1 MSKGQAKA
9 STASRISEITRKY
22 GIVLIFIV
30 LVVFAAILQPIFIHP
45 RNITNVL
52 RQVAVNGI
60 LATGMTFVIISGAI
74 DLSVGTIFCMCGM
87 VMMYVMP
94 TTGWFGAILCGL
106 LLGAIIGSCNG
117 YMIYRG
123 MPAFI
128 MTLAMSILL
137 KGCCYMLSNG
147 TPIPSS
153 STVYNAIGQSY
164 FLKIPVQVYI
174 YFLIVV
180 IATIVMGRTRFGRS
194 VYAIGGNMEVAR
206 LSGINVKKIRIL
218 VYVISGVLSAIAAV
232 IGTARLGSCEPTLGE
247 DYHSD
252 AIAATVIGGTLMSGG
267 EGHQM
272 KTMVGVLLLGVLS
285 NILNLTGVS
294 PYAQYVVK
302 GLIIIGAVASDI
314 FRRVK
319 TN

>member
-1 MSKGQAKA
+1 MKKEQGKA
-9 STASRISEITRKY
+9 SIASQIGELTRKY
-22 GIVLIFIV
+22 GIVLIFVI
-30 LVVFAAILQPIFIHP
+30 LVIFAAILQPIFIHP

-87 VMMYVMP
+87 IMMYVMP

-106 LLGAIIGSCNG
+106 LLGAIIGCCNG

-147 TPIPSS
+147 TPIASS
-153 STVYNAIGQSY
+153 STTYNSIGQSY
-164 FLKIPVQVYI
+164 FLGIPVQVYI

-180 IATIVMGRTRFGRS
+180 IATVVMGRTRFGRS

-218 VYVISGVLSAIAAV
+218 VYVISGVLAAVAAV

-319 TN
+319 AN

>member
-1 MSKGQAKA
+1 LKKEKTGMSVAKHIGEF
-9 STASRISEITRKY
+9 SGKY
-22 GIVLIFIV
+22 GIVLIFV
-30 LVVFAAILQPIFIHP
+30 LLVAVAAILQPVFLHP

-52 RQVAVNGI
+52 RQVSVNGI

-87 VMMYVMP
+87 VMMFVMP
-94 TTGWFGAILCGL
+94 RTGWMGAILVGL
-106 LLGAIIGSCNG
+106 ILGAMIGCCNG
-117 YMIYRG
+117 YMVYRG

-137 KGCCYMLSNG
+137 KGCSFILSNG
-147 TPIPSS
+147 TPIASS
-153 STVYNAIGQSY
+153 STTYNALGQSY
-164 FLKIPVQVYI
+164 FLKVPVQVYI
-174 YFLIVV
+174 YFLIVIV
-180 IATIVMGRTRFGRS
+180 ATIVLGRTRFGRS
-194 VYAIGGNMEVAR
+194 VYAIGGNIEVAR
-206 LSGINVKKIRIL
+206 LSGINVKKTRIL
-218 VYVISGVLSAIAAV
+218 VYIISGVLAAISAV

-285 NILNLTGVS
+285 NILNLTGVT

-319 TN
+319 MN

>member
-1 MSKGQAKA
+1 MKKEQGMA
-9 STASRISEITRKY
+9 SIASRIGEVTRKY

-30 LVVFAAILQPIFIHP
+30 LVIFAAILQPIFIHP

-87 VMMYVMP
+87 IMMYVMP

-106 LLGAIIGSCNG
+106 LLGAIIGCCNG

-147 TPIPSS
+147 TPIASS
-153 STVYNAIGQSY
+153 STTYNSIGQSY
-164 FLKIPVQVYI
+164 FLGIPVQVYI

-218 VYVISGVLSAIAAV
+218 VYVISGVLSAVAAV

-319 TN
+319 AN